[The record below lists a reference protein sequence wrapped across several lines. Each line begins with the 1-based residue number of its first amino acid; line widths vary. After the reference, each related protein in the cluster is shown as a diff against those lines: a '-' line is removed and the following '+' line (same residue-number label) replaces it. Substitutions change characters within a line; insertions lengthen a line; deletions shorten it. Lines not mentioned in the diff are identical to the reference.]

1 MKKGLYLTAKFKTL
15 VYCFGA
21 VFAFILVSLGISAG
35 KSITV
40 SLSASPKPVIVIDAG
55 HGGEDGGTQS
65 ESGILEKDINLSIAL
80 MLKDLL
86 EKDGFRTVMI
96 RDSDRLIYSEGCTTM
111 RSKKSSDIHNR
122 LSIMKANRGC
132 IFLSIH
138 QNHFS
143 QSKYNGAQ
151 VFYRPGH
158 SESSALAESI
168 QKSIVSSLQKD
179 NKRQIK
185 ACTSSVYLIY
195 NAVST
200 AVMVECGFLSNE
212 EEAEKL
218 NDKEYQYSMSLAI
231 KQGLEDYLSKKD
243 VNAYGVKN

>member
-1 MKKGLYLTAKFKTL
+1 MKKGLYLTAKLKTL
-15 VYCFGA
+15 ACCLGA
-21 VFAFILVSLGISAG
+21 VFIFIFVSLLIAAE
-35 KSITV
+35 KSV
-40 SLSASPKPVIVIDAG
+40 SVSSGLLEKPVIVIDAG

-65 ESGILEKDINLSIAL
+65 ASGILEKDINLSIAL
-80 MLKDLL
+80 MLEDEL
-86 EKDGFRTVMI
+86 EKNGFTTVMI
-96 RDSDRLIYSEGCTTM
+96 RDSDRLIYDENSTTM

-143 QSKYNGAQ
+143 ESKYSGAQ

-158 SESSALAESI
+158 SDSTALAESI
-168 QKSIVSSLQKD
+168 QQSIVSSLQKD
-179 NKRQIK
+179 NTRQIK
-185 ACTSSVYLIY
+185 PCTSSVYLIY

-212 EEAEKL
+212 VEAEKL
-218 NDKEYQYSMSLAI
+218 NSSEYQYKMTLAI
-231 KQGLEDYLSKKD
+231 VQGLMNYLSTKD
-243 VNAYGVKN
+243 VTSYGS